1 MSNNSSDVTN
11 TIVSMI
17 FTHQARMR
25 CFVKRI
31 MKSPLN
37 SSLDGLFNN
46 RTSTTE
52 SVGTDDF
59 TSARGS
65 LRGDSFASVESDYG
79 DIDVDPDTGER
90 LAMYRNDQQMS
101 YGGAPTAE
109 DMLLPL
115 TNQTKQAKINRFK
128 NGSVLEITITQSS
141 IAMRLLLEGEIDEP
155 KPKYVYYVIPGS
167 ENKDAGAL
175 NGQYQVTPF
184 VPVKIQNTIYQDVGN
199 KKYVFYLMR
208 HGQAT
213 HNLVGTK
220 FQKFSKI
227 FSGERDTHLT
237 DAGREQAVR
246 TGIKMRGLLSST
258 TDSIAPPTFLF
269 TSDLKRTRETLA
281 EFMKGMAIPYDTSV
295 YILPCSHELNYTDD
309 GNCDGNQQA
318 TPPENKMTC
327 TASTAECMSVNN
339 LPVNWDKYYRFYGN
353 STRSNMCK
361 ACGAKQCRN
370 TDMIQEAMNII
381 KEKLN
386 KDRKVTFSDASGG
399 SHRTRKRAKATN
411 QKKHTTNKKAKQ
423 SKKSSRGNK
432 RTGHKKATVKAKRPL
447 ARGGRLHVGKRT
459 RRARQ

>member
-1 MSNNSSDVTN
+1 
-11 TIVSMI
+11 
-17 FTHQARMR
+17 
-25 CFVKRI
+25 
-31 MKSPLN
+31 
-37 SSLDGLFNN
+37 
-46 RTSTTE
+46 
-52 SVGTDDF
+52 
-59 TSARGS
+59 
-65 LRGDSFASVESDYG
+65 
-79 DIDVDPDTGER
+79 
-90 LAMYRNDQQMS
+90 
-101 YGGAPTAE
+101 
-109 DMLLPL
+109 
-115 TNQTKQAKINRFK
+115 
-128 NGSVLEITITQSS
+128 
-141 IAMRLLLEGEIDEP
+141 
-155 KPKYVYYVIPGS
+155 
-167 ENKDAGAL
+167 
-175 NGQYQVTPF
+175 
-184 VPVKIQNTIYQDVGN
+184 
-199 KKYVFYLMR
+199 MR